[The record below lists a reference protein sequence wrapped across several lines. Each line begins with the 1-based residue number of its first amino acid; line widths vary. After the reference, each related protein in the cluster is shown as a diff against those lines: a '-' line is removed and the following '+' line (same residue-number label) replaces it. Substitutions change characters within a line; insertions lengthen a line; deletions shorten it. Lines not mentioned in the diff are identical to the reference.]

1 MYNVGT
7 TIHNTLSTTP
17 IHAIIHEA
25 DCELFVRI
33 RIRSDLQRTELLGP
47 ITDD

>member
-7 TIHNTLSTTP
+7 TIHNTLSSTP
-17 IHAIIHEA
+17 IHAIIHEE
-25 DCELFVRI
+25 DCELFV